1 MKITITIETG
11 NEAMQT
17 WEDVKEAIE
26 RRLRFFEGEVSTS
39 ETRPMSDLNGNTIG
53 SMEVESDDDLPPYRF
68 YPETEE
74 DDTMTDDEQA
84 EEAGRRG

>member
-17 WEDVKEAIE
+17 WEDVKDAIE
-26 RRLRFFEGEVSTS
+26 KRLRYFKGEVSTP
-39 ETRPMSDLNGNTIG
+39 ETRTMSDINGNTIG

-68 YPETEE
+68 YPETE
-74 DDTMTDDEQA
+74 DGTMTDDEQA